1 MRLHEILSEAAMSIG
16 LQAKHPISAGA
27 RGLMG
32 ARFRYD
38 KAIESNVKDIDKSA
52 VDQLEHNLRHVPKID
67 YDHIDILMKH
77 ICEKFRVQPA
87 KLHKDFVQK
96 FNCTP
101 DVYAV
106 QYKKS
111 REGQPAKI

>member
-1 MRLHEILSEAAMSIG
+1 MRIKEIMEAAMSVG

-38 KAIESNVKDIDKSA
+38 KAVENNVKDIDKSA
-52 VDQLEHNLRHVPKID
+52 VDQLEFNLRSIPKTD
-67 YDHIDILMKH
+67 YNHIDLLMRH
-77 ICEKFRVQPA
+77 ICEKFRIEPS
-87 KLHKDFVQK
+87 KLHKDFVKK

-101 DVYAV
+101 DAYAIN
-106 QYKKS
+106 YKKS

>member
-1 MRLHEILSEAAMSIG
+1 MRIKEIMEAVLSVG
-16 LQAKHPISAGA
+16 LQAKHPIGAGA

-38 KAIESNVKDIDKSA
+38 KAVESNVKDLDKSA
-52 VDQLEHNLRHVPKID
+52 VEQLEFNLRNIPKTD
-67 YDHIDILMKH
+67 YEHIDILMKH
-77 ICEKFRVQPA
+77 ISEKFRVQPE

-101 DVYAV
+101 DTYAV